1 MDRTGISMRQA
12 ARNRVLTTTRVF
24 QLLRLLNLP
33 EKVIAFIES
42 LSDRHLGRRF
52 LTERRVRSW
61 LKLGNHDEQMQAF
74 RHWEIAQKVNLSVD
88 T

>member
-1 MDRTGISMRQA
+1 MRLA

-24 QLLRLLNLP
+24 QLLQLLNLP
-33 EKVIAFIES
+33 EEIIAFIES
-42 LSDRHLGRRF
+42 LSDRHLGSRL

-61 LKLGNHDEQMQAF
+61 LKTGNHDEHMQAF
-74 RHWEIAQKVNLSVD
+74 RQWEIEQKLNLSVD